1 VNAAG
6 DWVCEALPPEAARY
20 GVLCFFADRGKRN
33 CVTVEECAV
42 SAAGARQLLFQRM
55 NELAAHEPGDETW
68 AYLAETFTSPGQL
81 LGGPDPAPPDPD
93 GGGE

>member
-33 CVTVEECAV
+33 CATVEECAV
-42 SAAGARQLLFQRM
+42 SVAGARQLLFQRM

-68 AYLAETFTSPGQL
+68 AYLAETFTSTGQL
-81 LGGPDPAPPDPD
+81 LGGPDPVPPDPD